1 MKFNHD
7 KKQIFFDILI
17 TNHKCYVVSTSGFC
31 FKEFSIFSADWFFY
45 LLLSFNC

>member
-31 FKEFSIFSADWFFY
+31 FKEFSIFFSWLVFLFIAK
-45 LLLSFNC
+45 L